1 MVTRSKQQS
10 AGILVY
16 REGERGL
23 ELLIAHPGGPV
34 FRSRDLGSWTIPK
47 GEIEP
52 GEDPLAAAR
61 RELAEETGFELEGPF
76 LPLGSIRQK
85 SGKTVHAWACHGDV
99 DPSAL
104 RSNKFEM
111 EWPPRSGRKQQFFEV
126 DRVVYATPDLA
137 KQKLNAA
144 QAELVDRLLEKL
156 GKR

>member
-1 MVTRSKQQS
+1 LVTRSKQQS

-16 REGERGL
+16 RERERGL
-23 ELLIAHPGGPV
+23 EVLIAHPGGPV
-34 FRSRDLGSWTIPK
+34 FRSRDLGAWTIPK

-85 SGKTVHAWACHGDV
+85 SGKTVHAWACAGDV
-99 DPSAL
+99 DPARL
-104 RSNKFEM
+104 RSNQFEM
-111 EWPPRSGRKQQFFEV
+111 EWPPRSGRTQRFFEV
-126 DRVVYATPDLA
+126 DRVAYVDPELA
-137 KQKLNAA
+137 KKKLNPA
-144 QAELVDRLLEKL
+144 QAELVARLEEKL